1 MKSNRNN
8 DQQKRHHYVRTL
20 LASLLGSLAI
30 WLIILSVMVVWLNRT
45 LTDTNTFVET
55 VTPLASQPAVKDFIS
70 EQISSGVD
78 NAGLQAEVAT
88 ALLTPEEIAG
98 KNPDQVQAKVKS
110 VILNDVNKV
119 LESKEFNNLWSTSI
133 RGTHVQL
140 VQQLEAD
147 SPTITLGFTPAL
159 TGATE
164 LLRTTRVAPIVDQ
177 LKVAPDQ
184 SIIELKGNNI
194 STVHNLYEN
203 LKSATV
209 LFIIFA
215 IGLLV
220 LAVTISVHH
229 TKTLRRIGLATGIG
243 LLWIGLTILLL
254 PIIKVGGQD
263 PASQELVSEIAQ
275 VILRSL
281 KLTALASGSFLVVA
295 VLISKYGPK
304 IFKKFSKN

>member
-1 MKSNRNN
+1 MKSNQNN

-45 LTDTNTFVET
+45 LTDTNTFVGT

-88 ALLTPEEIAG
+88 ALLTPEEISG

-133 RGTHVQL
+133 KGTHVQL

-147 SPTITLGFTPAL
+147 SPTITLDFTPAL

-177 LKVAPDQ
+177 LKTTPDQ
-184 SIIELKGNNI
+184 SIIELKGDNI

-203 LKSATV
+203 LKSAQV
-209 LFIIFA
+209 LVIIFA
-215 IGLLV
+215 IGLLA
-220 LAVTISVHH
+220 LAVTISVRH

-243 LLWIGLTILLL
+243 LLGIGLTILLL
-254 PIIKVGGQD
+254 PIMKVGGPD
-263 PASQELVSEIAQ
+263 VASQELVSGIAQ

-281 KLTALASGSFLVVA
+281 KLTTLVSGSTLVVV

-304 IFKKFSKN
+304 IFKNFSKN